1 ARTGRVGPLL
11 RLRPRRDSLL
21 SMIDTATAYLRAG
34 LCVLPA
40 ILAEKRPALAGWKQY
55 QRRLP
60 TERQVNSWFASD
72 APVCVLA
79 GAVSANLEMI
89 DFDHEGE
96 LFDRWRELV
105 ASEAPALVERL
116 VIERSQS

>member
-1 ARTGRVGPLL
+1 
-11 RLRPRRDSLL
+11 
-21 SMIDTATAYLRAG
+21 MIDTATTYLRAG

-60 TERQVNSWFASD
+60 TERQVSSWFASD
-72 APVCVLA
+72 RPVCVLA

-116 VIERSQS
+116 VIERYVRFRRGRSGWAR